1 MFKKAK
7 LFFLLAETPLHPG
20 SGGDSTGIV
29 DLPIQRE
36 RYTNFPKIEASSL
49 KGSLR
54 EAFSF
59 ANKEIQ
65 INGQKIRPLDKVNN
79 EQYLSLVFGPEN
91 SDESYASAISFLD
104 ARILLFP
111 VKSLKGIF
119 AWITCP
125 MVLERFIEDLKF
137 MEFSQEELIN
147 HGFMMENLSSLENT
161 VPESSNLLINNNVVI
176 LEEYTFQ
183 VKENPNTKKIA
194 EFIAQNIFKEN
205 EHSFWK
211 EKLKKDLIILSDD
224 DFEQFVTNSTEIIT
238 RTKIDDKTGTVETG
252 ALWTEEYLPQET
264 IFYSIAF
271 SSPIRSENKGLLAG
285 KDNNTDEEA
294 EKVMSFFEG
303 GLPKVIQ
310 IGGNQTLGKGIVR
323 IQILQK

>member
-65 INGQKIRPLDKVNN
+65 IKGQKIKVSK
-79 EQYLSLVFGPEN
+79 EEYLQYLSLVFGPEN

-119 AWITCP
+119 AWVTCP

-137 MEFSQEELIN
+137 MEFSQEELVN

-161 VPESSNLLINNNVVI
+161 VPEGSNLLINNNVVI

-183 VKENPNTKKIA
+183 VKENPNTKKIT

-238 RTKIDDKTGTVETG
+238 RTKIDDQTGTVETG

-285 KDNNTDEEA
+285 NNNNTDEEA

>member
-65 INGQKIRPLDKVNN
+65 IKGQKIKVSK
-79 EQYLSLVFGPEN
+79 EEYLQYLSLVFGPEN

-119 AWITCP
+119 AWVTCP

-137 MEFSQEELIN
+137 MEFSQEELVN

-161 VPESSNLLINNNVVI
+161 VPEGSNLLINNNVVI

-238 RTKIDDKTGTVETG
+238 RTKIDDQTGTVETG

-285 KDNNTDEEA
+285 NNNNTDEEA

>member
-65 INGQKIRPLDKVNN
+65 IKGQKIKVSK
-79 EQYLSLVFGPEN
+79 EEYLQYLSLVFGPEN

-119 AWITCP
+119 AWVTCP

-137 MEFSQEELIN
+137 MEFSQEELVN

-161 VPESSNLLINNNVVI
+161 VPEGSNLLINNNVVI

-238 RTKIDDKTGTVETG
+238 RTKIDDKTGTVKTG

-285 KDNNTDEEA
+285 NNNNTDEEA

>member
-65 INGQKIRPLDKVNN
+65 IKGQKIKVSK
-79 EQYLSLVFGPEN
+79 EEYLQYLSLVFGPEN

-119 AWITCP
+119 AWVTCP

-137 MEFSQEELIN
+137 MEFSQEELKN

-161 VPESSNLLINNNVVI
+161 VPEGSNLLINNNVVI

-211 EKLKKDLIILSDD
+211 EKLKKRFNHLI
-224 DFEQFVTNSTEIIT
+224 
-238 RTKIDDKTGTVETG
+238 G
-252 ALWTEEYLPQET
+252 
-264 IFYSIAF
+264 
-271 SSPIRSENKGLLAG
+271 
-285 KDNNTDEEA
+285 
-294 EKVMSFFEG
+294 
-303 GLPKVIQ
+303 
-310 IGGNQTLGKGIVR
+310 
-323 IQILQK
+323 

>member
-1 MFKKAK
+1 
-7 LFFLLAETPLHPG
+7 
-20 SGGDSTGIV
+20 
-29 DLPIQRE
+29 
-36 RYTNFPKIEASSL
+36 
-49 KGSLR
+49 
-54 EAFSF
+54 
-59 ANKEIQ
+59 
-65 INGQKIRPLDKVNN
+65 
-79 EQYLSLVFGPEN
+79 VFGPEN

-119 AWITCP
+119 AWVTCP

-161 VPESSNLLINNNVVI
+161 VPEGSNLLINNNVVI

-285 KDNNTDEEA
+285 NNNNTDEEA